1 MLNFSQSSGF
11 PGFQAWFQVD
21 FYRNKASHTPAA
33 ISPSQGRLELLAVRN
48 GTPYDCYVTRI
59 LHFIFFYQLYLMIL
73 RSLNGFIQLAYHCK
87 IVCRLNADTFELH
100 TSAFNQL
107 INKQNLF

>member
-1 MLNFSQSSGF
+1 MEPHMIAMLPEYFTLF
-11 PGFQAWFQVD
+11 
-21 FYRNKASHTPAA
+21 
-33 ISPSQGRLELLAVRN
+33 
-48 GTPYDCYVTRI
+48 
-59 LHFIFFYQLYLMIL
+59 FFYQLYLMIL

-100 TSAFNQL
+100 TSEFNQL